1 MSATLQVIADLEGR
15 LESAGPSEREHMLRS
30 VTALL
35 VGSDAF
41 HSDIQIALFD
51 DLLLR
56 LVRYVEAE
64 ALVLLSEDLAPMGSA
79 PPRVVRHL
87 ARFDDIAVA
96 GPLLRQS
103 TRLEVGDLIEIATTK
118 SQAHL
123 LAIGI
128 RREVDEAVTDILVER
143 GDTEV
148 ATMVATN
155 AGARFSQGG
164 FCQLVSRAEGEEGLA
179 VLVAVRGEMTPDQ
192 MHRLVLTAT
201 GIVRRKLM
209 TLARPEARERIAKA
223 LHRIESGLAADAA
236 QPQWDYAAAR
246 RLVAP
251 IAHDAALLRA
261 TLADVAAR
269 HAFAETVA
277 VLAALAGLPIAAVER
292 VMIARETG
300 GLLLLCRGLDLKW
313 PVVVALLSVHR
324 HAGPA
329 TRIQLDR
336 LLAQFAGISPP
347 TAQRVVGF
355 WRFRGT
361 EADVA

>member
-1 MSATLQVIADLEGR
+1 MPATLQVIADLEAR
-15 LESAGPSEREHMLRS
+15 LESAAPSEREHMLRS

-35 VGSDAF
+35 VGSAAS
-41 HSDIQIALFD
+41 HSDVQIGLFD

-56 LVRYVEAE
+56 LVQYVEAE
-64 ALVLLSEDLAPMGSA
+64 ALALLSDDLAPMGTA

-143 GDTEV
+143 GDHEV
-148 ATMVATN
+148 AKAVATN

-164 FCQLVSRAEGEEGLA
+164 FSRLVSRAEAEEGLA
-179 VLVAVRGEMTPDQ
+179 VLVAVRSEITPDQ
-192 MHRLVLTAT
+192 MQRLVLTAT
-201 GIVRRKLM
+201 GIVRHKLM
-209 TLARPEARERIAKA
+209 ALARPEARERVAQV
-223 LHRIESGLAADAA
+223 LHQIESGFRPDAA
-236 QPQWDYAAAR
+236 QPECDYAAAR

-251 IAHDAALLRA
+251 IAHDAARLRA

-269 HAFAETVA
+269 QAFAETVA

-300 GLLLLCRGLDLKW
+300 GLLLLCRGIDLKW
-313 PVVVALLSVHR
+313 PAVAAILSAHR
-324 HAGPA
+324 HAGAA
-329 TRIQLDR
+329 TRPQLDR
-336 LLAQFAGISPP
+336 LSAQFAGINPS
-347 TAQRVVGF
+347 TAQRVVRF
-355 WRFRGT
+355 WSARGPQA
-361 EADVA
+361 EVA

>member
-1 MSATLQVIADLEGR
+1 MSATLQVIADLEAR

-35 VGSDAF
+35 VGRAAS
-41 HSDIQIALFD
+41 HSDIQIKLFD

-56 LVRYVEAE
+56 LVQYVEAQ
-64 ALVLLSEDLAPMGSA
+64 ALALLSDDLAPMGTA

-87 ARFDDIAVA
+87 ARFDDIAIA

-103 TRLEVGDLIEIATTK
+103 TRLDVGDLIEIATTK

-143 GDTEV
+143 GDPEV
-148 ATMVATN
+148 AKAVATN

-164 FCQLVSRAEGEEGLA
+164 FSRLVSRAEGEEGLA
-179 VLVAVRGEMTPDQ
+179 VLVAVRSEIAPDQ
-192 MHRLVLTAT
+192 MQRLVLTAT

-209 TLARPEARERIAKA
+209 ALARPEARERVAKV
-223 LHRIESGLAADAA
+223 LHQIESGFAADAG
-236 QPQWDYAAAR
+236 QTRCDYAAAR

-261 TLADVAAR
+261 TLTDVAAR

-277 VLAALAGLPIAAVER
+277 VLAALAGLPISAVER

-313 PVVVALLSVHR
+313 PVVVALLSVHH

-336 LLAQFAGISPP
+336 LSAQFAGISPP
-347 TAQRVVGF
+347 TAQRVVRF
-355 WRFRGT
+355 WRVRGP